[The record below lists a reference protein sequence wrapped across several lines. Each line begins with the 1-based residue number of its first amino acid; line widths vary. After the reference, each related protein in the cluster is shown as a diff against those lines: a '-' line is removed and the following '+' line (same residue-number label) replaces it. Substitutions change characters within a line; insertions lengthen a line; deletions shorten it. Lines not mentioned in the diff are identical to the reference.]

1 MRGDVAGV
9 ELLFHTKLLDL
20 SEELEIWF
28 CKGALIMVYCLF
40 GIHIHIQLS
49 LWIKR

>member
-9 ELLFHTKLLDL
+9 EPLFHTKLLDL
-20 SEELEIWF
+20 SEEVE
-28 CKGALIMVYCLF
+28 IMVYCLF

-49 LWIKR
+49 LRINR